1 MATPEIKRRNYGR
14 GHGYTIDGQKV
25 PGVTTVIGNGLPK
38 PALMG
43 WAAKTIAEY
52 VADRLD
58 QADGHVVAD
67 QLVADLGE
75 LAHTK
80 GKPWPEKLSRTK
92 VAELLKG
99 IHYEDRDQAA
109 KRGTE
114 VHAIAE
120 RLARG
125 EEVEVPE
132 PLTGHVDAYL
142 QFLEDWQ
149 PTDALLEVTIGSA
162 KHRYSG
168 TLDMIA
174 TLPGLGRCLL
184 DIKTSRSGPFG
195 EVALQLAG
203 YRYAEFAV
211 IDGETVPMPEVDWCG
226 VIWVRADGY
235 DLYPFE
241 AGPAQF
247 RTFLYCRQVGD
258 FLADQDPRNDSG
270 RAVKGAAITP
280 DQALQEAS

>member
-1 MATPEIKRRNYGR
+1 MDTPDIKRRNYGR
-14 GHGYTIDGQKV
+14 GHGYALDGQKV
-25 PGVTTVIGNGLPK
+25 PGVTTIINDGLPK

-58 QADGHVVAD
+58 QADGHVLAD
-67 QLVADLGE
+67 QLVDDLGE
-75 LAHTK
+75 LARTK
-80 GKPWPEKLSRTK
+80 GKPWPDKLSRTK
-92 VAELLKG
+92 LAELLKG

-114 VHAIAE
+114 VHALAE

-125 EEVEVPE
+125 EEVDVPE

-142 QFLEDWQ
+142 AFLDDWR
-149 PTDALLEVTIGSA
+149 PTDAHLEVTVASV

-203 YRYAEFAV
+203 YRFAEFAV
-211 IDGETVPMPEVDWCG
+211 IDGETVPMPDIDWCG

-235 DLYPFE
+235 DLYPFD

-247 RTFLYCRQVGD
+247 RSFLYVQQVGR
-258 FLADQDPRNDSG
+258 FLADQKDRD
-270 RAVKGAAITP
+270 RTAKHDAITP
-280 DQALQEAS
+280 ADVAMEAAS